1 MATAILSATALQ
13 RINLLVQQAWT
24 PNQRDIDQN
33 AQDTTTID
41 TLLARQNSIGK
52 MLVEEIT
59 DPNKDK
65 DVRVWW
71 NDFCGQEAEDC
82 ASGGGYD
89 ASCGNLT
96 GNPSQVDYKDY
107 AVTQCLQKKFKIQ
120 QQTFKGSFMSIEQN
134 LLDNSKQAI
143 RQLLNAL
150 NKKAIIFL
158 QANAGLNKGG
168 QYPVNGSDQY
178 QIPASVFAQ
187 ENTRVYTNILYDA
200 AKSRISNPFVLDY
213 GNLWHMNMNAKFD
226 QGNAEGKGNAIRA
239 ILFNVI
245 EDIQGGAQVP
255 AAANSTFVVAPYA
268 YAFVNKSYYRK
279 REVLNN
285 IVSFSGSTPVYDE
298 ASGKWKWYI
307 TIPGYD
313 ITVDVLMQRVCVD
326 AKKDIYEWY
335 FQYTLWYDFLLNPSG
350 CDNGSGDAVNGI
362 IEYVKTGASS

>member
-13 RINLLVQQAWT
+13 RVNLLVQQAWL

-33 AQDTTTID
+33 AQDTATFD
-41 TLLARQNSIGK
+41 TLLQRQNSIGK

-82 ASGGGYD
+82 DDGTGNNH
-89 ASCGNLT
+89 SCGDLG

-107 AVTQCLQKKFKIQ
+107 AVTQCLTKKFKIQ
-120 QQTFKGSFMSIEQN
+120 QQTFKGSFMSLEQN
-134 LLDNSKQAI
+134 LLDNSRQAI

-168 QYPVNGSDQY
+168 QYPVNGNDQY
-178 QIPASVFAQ
+178 EIPATNFAN
-187 ENTRVYTNILYDA
+187 ENTRVYTNILFDA
-200 AKSRISNPFVLDY
+200 AKSRIGNPFILDY
-213 GNLWHMNMNAKFD
+213 GSLWHMNMNAKLD
-226 QGNAEGKGNAIRA
+226 QGNGEGKGNAARA
-239 ILFNVI
+239 GLFNVV

-255 AAANSTFVVAPYA
+255 AAANSIFLVAPYA
-268 YAFVNKSYYRK
+268 YAFVNKSYFRK
-279 REVLNN
+279 REIING
-285 IVSFSGSTPVYDE
+285 IVSFSGSTPVYDP
-298 ASGKWKWYI
+298 SSDKWKWYI

-313 ITVDVLMQRVCVD
+313 ITVDVLMQRVCVNAD
-326 AKKDIYEWY
+326 KDIFEWR
-335 FQYTLWYDFLLNPSG
+335 FQYKLWYDFLLNPSG
-350 CDNGSGDAVNGI
+350 CDNGSGDSVNGI